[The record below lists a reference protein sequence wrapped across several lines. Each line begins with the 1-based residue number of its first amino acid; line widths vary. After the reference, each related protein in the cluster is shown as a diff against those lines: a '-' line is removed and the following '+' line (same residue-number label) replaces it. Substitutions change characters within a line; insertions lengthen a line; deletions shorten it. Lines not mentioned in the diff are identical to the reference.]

1 MRPAAAKERPF
12 LQESSHGT
20 FDAIKWKKKE
30 IFPFPSSTYC
40 LVLGACPP
48 CVKPCGSSP
57 GAWLNVEVKGRLGT
71 GQGSAHGLEMAM
83 EDLNLDRHNSK
94 GKKNEQKCTEEREE
108 ATNSNRKI
116 LEL

>member
-1 MRPAAAKERPF
+1 MRPAAAKEGPF

-30 IFPFPSSTYC
+30 IFPFPSSIYC

-48 CVKPCGSSP
+48 SVKPSGSSP
-57 GAWLNVEVKGRLGT
+57 GAWLNVEAKGRLGT

-83 EDLNLDRHNSK
+83 EDLNLDRHTSK
-94 GKKNEQKCTEEREE
+94 GKKMNRNVQRKEKKQPTATE
-108 ATNSNRKI
+108 KY
-116 LEL
+116 